1 MTRRHG
7 HMQHKHMQNKHI
19 QHEPMPGSQPSP
31 HAGAHHSAPMTM
43 GRPRE
48 FDLENALDEAME
60 VFWRRGYEGATIAE
74 LTGAMGINPP
84 SLYAAFG
91 SKEGLL
97 KAALDRYTSQ
107 RNECMA
113 EILSA
118 PTAREVAERGLLK
131 LADLQTDPANP
142 PGCLLV
148 AGGLACGVGSENIP
162 FELAA
167 HRAQMED
174 QLRERFIRAR
184 KEGDLSAKSDP
195 AALARYLSA
204 VIAGIG
210 VLASA
215 GATREQL
222 REVAMVAVK
231 AFDR

>member
-1 MTRRHG
+1 MKPLMRSDQEGHVEGQSHG
-7 HMQHKHMQNKHI
+7 TAR
-19 QHEPMPGSQPSP
+19 P
-31 HAGAHHSAPMTM
+31 AAM

-48 FDLENALDEAME
+48 FDMDKALDEAME
-60 VFWRRGYEGATIAE
+60 VFWRHGYEGATIAE

-97 KAALDRYTSQ
+97 KAALDRYSQ
-107 RNECMA
+107 KRKECMA
-113 EILSA
+113 DVLEA
-118 PTAREVAERGLLK
+118 PTAREVVERLLLK

-167 HRAQMED
+167 HRAQSED
-174 QLRERFIRAR
+174 ELRKRFIRAR
-184 KEGDLSAKSDP
+184 EEGDLAEDSDP

-204 VIAGIG
+204 VIAGLG

-215 GATREQL
+215 GATRAQL

-231 AFDR
+231 AFDE

>member
-1 MTRRHG
+1 
-7 HMQHKHMQNKHI
+7 
-19 QHEPMPGSQPSP
+19 
-31 HAGAHHSAPMTM
+31 MTM

-97 KAALDRYTSQ
+97 KAALDRYSQ
-107 RNECMA
+107 KRDECMA
-113 EILSA
+113 EILEA
-118 PTAREVAERGLLK
+118 PTARDVVEHGLLK

-148 AGGLACGVGSENIP
+148 AGGLACGPGSENVP

-167 HRAQMED
+167 HRAQTEE
-174 QLRERFIRAR
+174 QLRQRFIRAR
-184 KEGDLSAKSDP
+184 EEGDLAEDSDP
-195 AALARYLSA
+195 AALARYMSA

-222 REVAMVAVK
+222 REVALVAVK
-231 AFDR
+231 AFDD

>member
-1 MTRRHG
+1 
-7 HMQHKHMQNKHI
+7 
-19 QHEPMPGSQPSP
+19 
-31 HAGAHHSAPMTM
+31 M

-48 FDLENALDEAME
+48 FDMDAALDEAME

-97 KAALDRYTSQ
+97 KAALDRYTAQ

-118 PTAREVAERGLLK
+118 PTARDVAERGLLK

-148 AGGLACGVGSENIP
+148 AGGLACGVGSESIP

-184 KEGDLSAKSDP
+184 EEGDLSADSDP

-222 REVAMVAVK
+222 RAVALVAVK
-231 AFDR
+231 AFDE